1 MTAPRAAMIRRV
13 EVQGLPRPEA
23 ARVRAA
29 ARLASALATL
39 PERASSARVVFSDDN
54 GPKGGAAIR
63 CAVTVTL
70 AGWGPL
76 HVEDRAT
83 TPALALTGTLTK
95 LERRLQRRR
104 GIDRD
109 SSRRPKKY
117 YAAARALG
125 APPAGGRPRTGRG
138 AVS

>member
-1 MTAPRAAMIRRV
+1 MTAPRAAMIPRV
-13 EVQGLPRPEA
+13 EVQGLPRSEA

-29 ARLASALATL
+29 ARLATALAAL
-39 PERASSARVVFSDDN
+39 PERASSARVVFGDDN
-54 GPKGGAAIR
+54 GPKGGAAFR
-63 CAVTVTL
+63 CGLTVTL
-70 AGWGPL
+70 AGWGRL

-83 TPALALTGTLTK
+83 TPALALAGALTK

-125 APPAGGRPRTGRG
+125 APAGGRPRPSRG

>member
-1 MTAPRAAMIRRV
+1 MTAPGTAPIRRV
-13 EVQGLPRPEA
+13 EIQGLPRAEA
-23 ARVRAA
+23 VRVRAA
-29 ARLASALATL
+29 ARLATALAEL
-39 PERASSARVVFSDDN
+39 PERASSARVVFADDN
-54 GPKGGAAIR
+54 GPKGGAAVR

-83 TPALALTGTLTK
+83 TPALALTGALTK
-95 LERRLQRRR
+95 LERRLARRR

-125 APPAGGRPRTGRG
+125 APPTGRRPRASRG